1 MPRLETVNDTQP
13 KALGP
18 GTAHNG
24 GPGIGSYIGTIG
36 LVGLGLAFIEEELL
50 AGMAIGVAAMAFPKL
65 IPRIGTALRPALK
78 TAVRAGYGLAERTRE
93 TVAEV
98 GEQFQD
104 VVAEVR
110 AEREHEAGGEWS
122 AAAEHEQQP
131 EAGAAQTTSEPS
143 GEPDRTKGRR
153 SAKSSTTESA
163 ETP

>member
-1 MPRLETVNDTQP
+1 MPRLETVNETQRR
-13 KALGP
+13 ALGT
-18 GTAHNG
+18 GRAENG

-50 AGMAIGVAAMAFPKL
+50 AGMVIGVAAMAFPKL
-65 IPRIGTALRPALK
+65 IPRLGTALRPALK
-78 TAVRAGYGLAERTRE
+78 TAVRAGYDLAATTRE

-110 AEREHEAGGEWS
+110 AEREHEHGEEWS
-122 AAAEHEQQP
+122 AASEHERQT
-131 EAGAAQTTSEPS
+131 EAAAAQTTSEHAS
-143 GEPDRTKGRR
+143 EPDRTKGKK
-153 SAKSSTTESA
+153 SAKSSTESA